1 MLGLLPCLAPSS
13 RELCGT
19 LGLAAPLLIG
29 VTQLAYV
36 VPAILFALRRGRRA
50 VAMGLIIGAAVTF
63 LLNAACWGAVG
74 AALNGADFR

>member
-1 MLGLLPCLAPSS
+1 VLGLLPCLVES

-29 VTQLAYV
+29 LTQLVYM
-36 VPAILFALRRGRRA
+36 VPAIVIALRRGRTSLA
-50 VAMGLIIGAAVTF
+50 KGLIIGAAVTF

-74 AALNGADFR
+74 FALIGADFR